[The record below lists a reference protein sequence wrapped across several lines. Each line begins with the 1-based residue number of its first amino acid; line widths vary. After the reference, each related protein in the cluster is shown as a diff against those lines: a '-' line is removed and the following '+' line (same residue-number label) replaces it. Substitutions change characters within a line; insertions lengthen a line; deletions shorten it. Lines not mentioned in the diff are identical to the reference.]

1 MTVLQFRRVGALRR
15 ALHAVLAFARLHHE
29 DRRREIAETWVA
41 TDASVRSARYD
52 PKQFRR
58 PR

>member
-1 MTVLQFRRVGALRR
+1 MTVPQFRRVGAVRR
-15 ALHAVLAFARLHHE
+15 AFRAALAFARLHHE
-29 DRRREIAETWVA
+29 DRRRELAETRA
-41 TDASVRSARYD
+41 AANVRVRAARYD

>member
-1 MTVLQFRRVGALRR
+1 MTVLQFRRAGALRR
-15 ALHAVLAFARLHHE
+15 AVRAVIAFARLHHE
-29 DRRREIAETWVA
+29 DRRREVAETRA
-41 TDASVRSARYD
+41 AADARYD

>member
-1 MTVLQFRRVGALRR
+1 MTVLQFRRVGAVRR

-41 TDASVRSARYD
+41 ADARTSAAHYD